1 MSLPSVDDIK
11 KGWKRDDIITFLQ
24 IEGLNLDLDKE
35 DIGII
40 RNKKVSGKDFLS
52 LTTEKLENY
61 GLQPGP
67 ASRIAELVKEI
78 NGEQEQSIS
87 VESKNIYFQYYD
99 SIVIPES
106 YNSWTNF
113 RELFSHF
120 GTVFGLEGF
129 IINYVFVIGKKKV
142 DLTSKKDFIE
152 LVKQNRI
159 SVRNSVKILDV
170 NGYGSHTEL

>member
-78 NGEQEQSIS
+78 NGEQ

-106 YNSWTNF
+106 YNS
-113 RELFSHF
+113 
-120 GTVFGLEGF
+120 F

>member
-106 YNSWTNF
+106 
-113 RELFSHF
+113 
-120 GTVFGLEGF
+120 F

>member
-106 YNSWTNF
+106 YNM
-113 RELFSHF
+113 
-120 GTVFGLEGF
+120 
-129 IINYVFVIGKKKV
+129 

>member
-78 NGEQEQSIS
+78 NGEQD
-87 VESKNIYFQYYD
+87 IYFQYYD

>member
-78 NGEQEQSIS
+78 NGEQ

-113 RELFSHF
+113 RD
-120 GTVFGLEGF
+120 LEGF